1 MKHAMR
7 PLTGPILRDD
17 VTRQGPHPS
26 QYALPTTSCIS
37 AGMFLSSLRRVG
49 AAHARLAQHLAD
61 CSSFL
66 PPAKLEVAQ
75 TDGAGLGLRTH
86 QRVDAGEP
94 LLRVPESLWSPYS
107 ADAAVHQARSKAA
120 PLVARLEQL
129 ATGAEHERLTLVV
142 CLALQLLFERGEPY
156 AATLPV
162 PDVPLL
168 TWSSGD
174 LAALAGTRTHAAV
187 LARRAFVRAL
197 HDNVFGGVQ
206 SPVSVAQLSWALA
219 TITSRALSDPQA
231 PMTLCPVL
239 DLTNHAADASCLHSF
254 DAASRSFVLTAKRSH
269 EPGDE
274 VTISYG
280 VLDNCRLLRL
290 YGFTEHNNP
299 VAAAAMLPPPW
310 PQPRRDD
317 PLRAKKV
324 RMLRRHDVASGPAR
338 AGPVVVWWW
347 DEEADGRPVSVAGP
361 ADAHPLLAV
370 LRVMHLMPGDVAEEH
385 VVDATRPVSP
395 GNEAAVRASLEAAVR
410 RALDAYPTLQPAED
424 VLAEHAA
431 GSAPVPP
438 RLLHACRIVAGE
450 ASTLRSLLSG
460 AQAQQPAQSLPAS

>member
-1 MKHAMR
+1 
-7 PLTGPILRDD
+7 
-17 VTRQGPHPS
+17 
-26 QYALPTTSCIS
+26 
-37 AGMFLSSLRRVG
+37 MFLSSLRRVG

-66 PPAKLEVAQ
+66 PPTKLEVAQ

-94 LLRVPESLWSPYS
+94 LLRVPESLWSPFS
-107 ADAAVHQARSKAA
+107 ANTAVSQARSKAA
-120 PLVARLEQL
+120 PLVARLEKL
-129 ATGAEHERLTLVV
+129 ATGAEHERLTQVV
-142 CLALQLLFERGEPY
+142 CLALQLLFGRGEPY

-168 TWSSGD
+168 TWSSDD

-197 HDNVFGGVQ
+197 HVNVFGAQ

-231 PMTLCPVL
+231 PMTLCPIL
-239 DLTNHAADASCLHSF
+239 DLTNHAANASCQHSY
-254 DAASRSFVLTAKRSH
+254 DAETRSFVLTAKRSH
-269 EPGDE
+269 EPGQE

-280 VLDNCRLLRL
+280 ALDNCRLLRL

-299 VAAAAMLPPPW
+299 VPAAAMLPPPW
-310 PQPRRDD
+310 PKPRPDD

-324 RMLRRHDVASGPAR
+324 RLLRRPDMAAEPAR
-338 AGPVVVWWW
+338 AGPVEECWWW
-347 DEEADGRPVSVAGP
+347 DEEADGRHVNVAGP

-370 LRVMHLMPGDVAEEH
+370 LRVMHLTPGDSTAEH
-385 VVDATRPVSP
+385 VVDATRPVSAS
-395 GNEAAVRASLEAAVR
+395 NEAAVRTSVEAAVR
-410 RALDAYPTLQPAED
+410 RALDAYPTLHPAED
-424 VLAEHAA
+424 VLAAHAA

-460 AQAQQPAQSLPAS
+460 AQAQPPAQSLQAS